1 MTSQNLSTL
10 EKLRQGVQQRFEAD
24 LLARVRSAMAAA
36 ASGGDAFAATSY
48 EVWLFGSR
56 ARGDWDGRSDTD
68 LLVLADDREVAE
80 ALADTLLDSGC
91 GADVIGLSRANWDAK
106 AMADSPYWRSIH
118 RQARQLL
125 RVDP

>member
-1 MTSQNLSTL
+1 
-10 EKLRQGVQQRFEAD
+10 
-24 LLARVRSAMAAA
+24 MAAA

-56 ARGDWDGRSDTD
+56 TRGDWDGRSDTD
-68 LLVLADDREVAE
+68 LLVLADERDVAE
-80 ALADTLLDSGC
+80 ALADALLDSGC
-91 GADVIGLSRANWDAK
+91 GADVIGLSWANWDAK

-118 RQARQLL
+118 QQARQLP